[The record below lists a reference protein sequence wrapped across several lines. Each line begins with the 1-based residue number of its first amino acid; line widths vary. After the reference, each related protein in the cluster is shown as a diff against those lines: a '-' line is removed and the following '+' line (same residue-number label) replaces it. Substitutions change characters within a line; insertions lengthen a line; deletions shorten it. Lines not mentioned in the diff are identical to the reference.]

1 MGAVL
6 YEIAGGQDQG
16 YAFSIC
22 QEEAESCVL
31 AREEPKED
39 SGSYAVGVAGVD
51 TIFMQQM
58 NLMRG
63 MGKDGSNGGLVVLNT
78 QDSSQDV
85 LKALAENPRAVQAIL
100 GGQQRKGV
108 R

>member
-1 MGAVL
+1 M
-6 YEIAGGQDQG
+6 
-16 YAFSIC
+16 
-22 QEEAESCVL
+22 
-31 AREEPKED
+31 
-39 SGSYAVGVAGVD
+39 VGVD
-51 TIFMQQM
+51 IIFMQQM